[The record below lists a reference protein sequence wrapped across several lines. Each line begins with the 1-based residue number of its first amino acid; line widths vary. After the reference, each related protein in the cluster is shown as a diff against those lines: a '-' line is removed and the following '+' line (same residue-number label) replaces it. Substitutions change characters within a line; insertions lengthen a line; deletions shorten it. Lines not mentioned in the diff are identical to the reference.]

1 MVRVE
6 SLSECRVNWDG
17 SQLISVNVFEY
28 VVPGVNLIGTT
39 LQIISFC
46 SPWLVDDCITTLTP
60 SNIPSNP
67 LAGETSNIPS
77 NPLAARETEQQAIFL
92 AILWLENYEREA
104 QWAMHDCRSEWD
116 PKVSELLDRLFR

>member
-28 VVPGVNLIGTT
+28 VVPGVNLIGTA
-39 LQIISFC
+39 LQIICLC

-77 NPLAARETEQQAIFL
+77 NPLAGRETDKQAIFL
-92 AILWLENYEREA
+92 AILWLENYDRDA
-104 QWAMHDCRSEWD
+104 QWAMRDCRSEWD
-116 PKVSELLDRLFR
+116 PKVLELLDRLFR